1 MRFIPPSQLAARV
14 IPSVTSLLHAM
25 IENVRTPACTRTVVL
40 MPSAVPGVIGPFAPA
55 NPITSVIR
63 MTSAGLM
70 NAFRTRTA
78 QPHKN
83 AKMRSVLTHVSALDL
98 QTALQE
104 ITEGFA
110 LAYLTIPETPM
121 GSLAHQVSFQ
131 KKGIF
136 EPSTDFLFLLSS

>member
-1 MRFIPPSQLAARV
+1 
-14 IPSVTSLLHAM
+14 
-25 IENVRTPACTRTVVL
+25 
-40 MPSAVPGVIGPFAPA
+40 
-55 NPITSVIR
+55 

-78 QPHKN
+78 LPHKN

-104 ITEGFA
+104 TTEGFA
-110 LAYLTIPETPM
+110 LAYLTILETPM

-131 KKGIF
+131 KKASGKF